1 MTTSLHWRTTAAAVA
16 ATFVLTACGG
26 GGGGDSPATPATPG
40 GTGTTT
46 PNPTPTPTP
55 TPTTPT
61 TPADPTPVVPS
72 PTPDPTPTNPTPT
85 DPAPAPT
92 PAPNPNAPAPGE
104 GETGAPVVTGSI
116 AVDGRNWINFRRA
129 QIGMPVTAEN
139 AQINNAA
146 LGHSEYLRLNETITH
161 DQIAGRPG
169 FTGAQLGARLTAAGY
184 TMPTNQ
190 GYAYGE
196 VISGSQRS
204 CGSCM
209 AEELIT
215 AIYHRFVIFEPM
227 FREIGTGATTA
238 ASGYNYF
245 TADFAT
251 RNGFTTGI
259 AANTL
264 VVWPFNGQTRV
275 PNYFLSDTEQPDP
288 IQGYNAVGYPIS
300 VHANLNAP
308 VTVTSFTVRQR
319 GASTDLVTRTVNPL
333 TADVKTAASI
343 VPLAVLLPSTTYDVS
358 FVGKVNNV
366 AVTRNWSFTTA
377 AVQ

>member
-40 GTGTTT
+40 STGTTT
-46 PNPTPTPTP
+46 PNPA
-55 TPTTPT
+55 PTTPT
-61 TPADPTPVVPS
+61 TPADPTPVVPA
-72 PTPDPTPTNPTPT
+72 PTPDPVPTPT
-85 DPAPAPT
+85 PT
-92 PAPNPNAPAPGE
+92 PNPNAPEPGI
-104 GETGAPVVTGSI
+104 GEAGAPVVTGDI

-129 QIGMPVTAEN
+129 QIGMPVTTEN
-139 AQINNAA
+139 AAINNAA
-146 LGHSEYLRLNETITH
+146 VGHSNYLRLNNTISH
-161 DQIAGRPG
+161 DQVAGRQG
-169 FTGAQLGARLTAAGY
+169 FTGADLGARLVSATY
-184 TMPTNQ
+184 TMPTNE

-227 FREIGTGATTA
+227 FRDIGTGAATA
-238 ASGYNYF
+238 ANGYNYF

-251 RNGFTTGI
+251 RNGFGPGI

-264 VVWPFNGQTRV
+264 VVWPFNGQARV
-275 PNYFLSDTEQPDP
+275 PTYFLSDTEQPDP
-288 IQGYNAVGYPIS
+288 IPEFNAVGYPIS
-300 VHANLNAP
+300 VHTNLNAEI
-308 VTVTSFTVRQR
+308 TVTSFTVQQR
-319 GASTDLVTRTVNPL
+319 GGSNLVTRTVNPL
-333 TADVKTAASI
+333 AGRKTAASI
-343 VPLAVLLPSTTYDVS
+343 VPLGVLLPSTTYDVS